1 MKSKTCCFT
10 GHRILSAEQSQALA
24 GRIERAVRLLY
35 ARGVCYFGAGGA
47 LGFDM
52 LAAETVLRLREEMPA
67 LRLILVLPCRDQ
79 AGRFPASQRARYEA
93 ILRQADK
100 IVYTADTYAP
110 GCMHLRNRHLA
121 DESAYCL
128 CYLTSARGG
137 TKYTVD
143 YCMAHGVKVC
153 NLALGDLSSDCFFHG
168 GSEG

>member
-10 GHRILSAEQSQALA
+10 GHRILSGEQARVLA
-24 GRIERAVRLLY
+24 GRIERAVRELY
-35 ARGVCYFGAGGA
+35 AHGVWYFGAGGA

-52 LAAETVLRLREEMPA
+52 LAAETVLRLRREMPE

-79 AGRFPASQRARYEA
+79 AGHFPTAQRARYDA

-100 IVYTADTYAP
+100 VVYTSDTYAP

-121 DESAYCL
+121 DASAYCL
-128 CYLTSARGG
+128 CYLTSSHGG

-143 YCMAHGVKVC
+143 YCRAHGVKVC
-153 NLALGDLSSDCFFHG
+153 NLALGDFVPDHFFG
-168 GSEG
+168 AAD